1 MNKNRGFTLI
11 ELLAVIVLLSV
22 LAVGATSI
30 IVKSMKNSKEKAKFI
45 AAQDIVELA
54 SAYMEANSVE
64 KVSIFTLIENGYLD
78 PHLINPRTNDLNW
91 GTDEQVNTYVLVP
104 DTLSEK
110 QDDYK
115 VIKESEEKIY
125 YKFDGYYYL
134 FDKNQTIE

>member
-54 SAYMEANSVE
+54 SAYMEANSTNS
-64 KVSIFTLIENGYLD
+64 VSIKKLIEKKYLD
-78 PHLINPRTNDLNW
+78 PDLINPRTNDLKWETN
-91 GTDEQVNTYVLVP
+91 EKENTFVKIVSS
-104 DTLSEK
+104 TK
-110 QDDYK
+110 QTNYK
-115 VIKESEEKIY
+115 IQTEDGKKI
-125 YKFDGYYYL
+125 YKFDGYHYL
-134 FDKNQTIE
+134 FDQTQTIE

>member
-30 IVKSMKNSKEKAKFI
+30 IVKQMKNSKEKAKFI

-54 SAYMEANSVE
+54 SAYMEANSTNS
-64 KVSIFTLIENGYLD
+64 VSIKELIEKKYLD
-78 PHLINPRTNDLNW
+78 PDLINPRTNDLKWETN
-91 GTDEQVNTYVLVP
+91 EKENTFVKIVSS
-104 DTLSEK
+104 TK
-110 QDDYK
+110 QTNYK
-115 VIKESEEKIY
+115 IQKTEDGKKF

-134 FDKNQTIE
+134 FDTGQTIE

>member
-54 SAYMEANSVE
+54 SAYMEANS
-64 KVSIFTLIENGYLD
+64 KSSVSIEDLIGARYLD
-78 PHLINPRTNDLNW
+78 PDLINPRTNDLNW
-91 GTDEQVNTYVLVP
+91 GTDEQKYTKIII
-104 DTLSEK
+104 DTNSSK
-110 QDDYK
+110 QGNYKIQKTDDGN
-115 VIKESEEKIY
+115 KIY
-125 YKFDGYYYL
+125 EFDGYYYL
-134 FDKNQTIE
+134 FDQSQTIE